1 MVSACHHSFLSLTFL
16 PPSCWQSCNEAN
28 GQIRRVEPYLPSR
41 PLWLALPI
49 ETATCR
55 LPPSLPIAV
64 GRASEGVPLIPSHS
78 HSHPISSHLRES
90 DRRFPSPPL
99 SLSSHIPAAAIRKAI
114 KWQSNSHP
122 RMAGTKEGRRTWPA
136 TARGE
141 EGGIRKRRETGC
153 D

>member
-55 LPPSLPIAV
+55 LPPSHPPSRSRRDE
-64 GRASEGVPLIPSHS
+64 RARESLS
-78 HSHPISSHLRES
+78 SHPIPIPIPFHPIYERES
-90 DRRFPSPPL
+90 AAPPPPPL
-99 SLSSHIPAAAIRKAI
+99 SLLPSHIPAAAIRKAI
-114 KWQSNSHP
+114 KWQSNSYP
-122 RMAGTKEGRRTWPA
+122 RMAGRKGGRGLPTAGKREG
-136 TARGE
+136 
-141 EGGIRKRRETGC
+141 
-153 D
+153 